1 MSAPARVPLSA
12 SDATLTMWRIAA
24 TENVEAL
31 KDVLVQGADIN
42 ASDIDGMTALMRAAE
57 FGRPRMA
64 QALIERGANLDA
76 VRADGFTPLLLAA
89 FFGHSEVVKLL
100 VEAGADVSCTTR
112 FDTSAEMWAKA
123 RTFYGVVRYLRE
135 ARAKVTI
142 ANPATEES
150 LLADSVT
157 SADVEEQAKL
167 PATPV
172 IASAL
177 FSPELVA
184 SNLCSEVCEPESV
197 ELDEIPLLD
206 EHPEIKPVRLL
217 DSFPPEPA
225 ATLPQNSEQQT
236 RTLSE
241 SPETWNLVHE
251 RPDECHEIEEYLLP
265 SEELLV
271 SETLE
276 ALITSE
282 ELEGHANMQ
291 VTPVSVS
298 PFLEPELFASD
309 LSEQEYEA
317 GSVELDEIPTL
328 DEQPVIK
335 SAPLLHLSTP
345 ETAAT
350 RPQNSMPQ
358 IRTLSEPPDIWDLV
372 HETPAEFSPGSAFFT
387 RLTSGAVPVV
397 LGVLFLLL
405 AGLGTYWFLKDR
417 REPGAPIPQK
427 QTQASMDHKPLPP
440 STSAAVPSKSQIVQ
454 PAAVA
459 TETSAPPAAA
469 ATETSAP
476 PAAAEINTQPQE
488 SASVI
493 DGVTTQP
500 VYRRSGS
507 RNRAKKNL
515 DTGEVGVTPTEGVSR
530 DSEGVAKN
538 DSIRSRSTSVPNSD
552 QPVAP
557 KKNATSTV
565 APQVIAP
572 SPQPAPPKG
581 KVIQWP

>member
-42 ASDIDGMTALMRAAE
+42 ASDIDGMTALMRAAG

-64 QALIERGANLDA
+64 EALIERGANLDA

-417 REPGAPIPQK
+417 REPRAPW
-427 QTQASMDHKPLPP
+427 
-440 STSAAVPSKSQIVQ
+440 
-454 PAAVA
+454 A
-459 TETSAPPAAA
+459 TGTSAPPAAA